1 MTNTRKIYLNT
12 NNDKLA
18 SQSSVRSGLVLPFEN
33 VDVLLVDEH
42 DEHDDDHDEHDHQ
55 SGLVLPF
62 ENVDVLVVDEH
73 LLPLGTKQL

>member
-42 DEHDDDHDEHDHQ
+42 
-55 SGLVLPF
+55 
-62 ENVDVLVVDEH
+62 
-73 LLPLGTKQL
+73 LLPLGTQQLQHLGDLGEGEGG